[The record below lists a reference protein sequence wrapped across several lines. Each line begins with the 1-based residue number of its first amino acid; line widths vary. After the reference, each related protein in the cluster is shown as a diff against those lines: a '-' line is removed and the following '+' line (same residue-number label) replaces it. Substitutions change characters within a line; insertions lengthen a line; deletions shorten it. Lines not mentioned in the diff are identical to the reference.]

1 MMSANG
7 RLLAHWRYVRKTPRV
22 PNLIYFA
29 DLTDQG
35 SIMKKYEVIEAAP
48 NRSGWRVVDGEFMVW
63 RDISHHATKEEAEA
77 AKAMYEW
84 RDAEEAN

>member
-1 MMSANG
+1 
-7 RLLAHWRYVRKTPRV
+7 
-22 PNLIYFA
+22 
-29 DLTDQG
+29 
-35 SIMKKYEVIEAAP
+35 MKKYEVIEAAP

-84 RDAEEAN
+84 YAQWANVMELTVTPCLEDAEAGPILASMAQR